1 MPKPEIASSG
11 SDQTASVSR
20 IEERVFSR
28 LEKEIARIAGIHGA
42 QIASEDG
49 APTAIHVVADR
60 SRPPK
65 QLVRDVQSLAAAG
78 FGVSVDHRIIS
89 VVQLDDAEPESPRR
103 RGRAVLDRVIVGRE
117 AAGAWVRVG
126 LSWPDGSSTDATVS
140 AGASPDSRARA
151 GAVAVG
157 RAVAPVLARSDAA
170 LEVGGVVV
178 QRLGVIDVVLAHGI
192 YIEKGAE
199 LQLVGSAI
207 VEEDAASA
215 GVQAML
221 QAINRQFS

>member
-1 MPKPEIASSG
+1 
-11 SDQTASVSR
+11 
-20 IEERVFSR
+20 
-28 LEKEIARIAGIHGA
+28 
-42 QIASEDG
+42 
-49 APTAIHVVADR
+49 
-60 SRPPK
+60 
-65 QLVRDVQSLAAAG
+65 
-78 FGVSVDHRIIS
+78 
-89 VVQLDDAEPESPRR
+89 
-103 RGRAVLDRVIVGRE
+103 
-117 AAGAWVRVG
+117 
-126 LSWPDGSSTDATVS
+126 VS